1 MTSAT
6 HIPTM
11 TSTTHNPTKTP
22 TTHIPTKM
30 PTPYTSALFPL
41 ETMAVPGG
49 TETILRGGRHLFPLL
64 LQAFAGIRR
73 IGVIG
78 WGPQGRA
85 QAQNLRDSLVG
96 TDIRVA
102 VGLRPGSASAADA
115 RAHGFTEED
124 GTLGDW
130 LAVTAAGDLVIL
142 LIADAALAA
151 HHEEIFAALKPGAT
165 IGLSH
170 GFLLGHLR
178 ETGGE
183 FPAGHGV
190 IAVCP
195 KGMGDSVRRLYE
207 QGAEIN
213 GAGINSSFAV
223 HADPDGRAVDR
234 ALGWSVALGS
244 PYTFRTTLDSEYLSD
259 IVGERAILLGAVHGI
274 VESLYARFRLAG
286 DDAVTAYERSCE
298 NITGPIARTISG
310 EGLRAVRENLA
321 PPGRAVFDRAYAA
334 TYGPAR
340 DLVAEIYDEVADG
353 TELRSVILAERR
365 LGTRPMT
372 GIGGS
377 PMWAAGDEV
386 RARRAG
392 RAGRV
397 LPVDPFTAGVFA
409 ATMTAQIDEFTE
421 RGHPWSEIVNESVI
435 EAVDSLLPYMHARD
449 VAYMVDNCSRTARL
463 GARRWGPRF
472 QAAYEQIAFPAS
484 RHPADRVLLDAFTAH
499 PVHEALAAAAKLRPT
514 VDISVAQDHPVRR

>member
-1 MTSAT
+1 M
-6 HIPTM
+6 
-11 TSTTHNPTKTP
+11 TP
-22 TTHIPTKM
+22 TT
-30 PTPYTSALFPL
+30 YTSRVFPL
-41 ETMAVPGG
+41 ETMDVPGG
-49 TETILRGGRHLFPLL
+49 TETVLRGGRHLFPLL
-64 LQAFAGIRR
+64 PQAFVGVRR

-85 QAQNLRDSLVG
+85 QARNLRDSLVG

-102 VGLRPGSASAADA
+102 VGLRPGSRSADDA

-130 LAVTAAGDLVIL
+130 LAVAAASDLVIL

-151 HHEEIFAALKPGAT
+151 HHREIFAALKPGAV

-183 FPAGHGV
+183 FPPGHGV

-223 HADPDGRAVDR
+223 HADPDGRATDL

-244 PYTFRTTLDSEYLSD
+244 PCTFRTTLDSEYLSD

-274 VESLYARFRLAG
+274 VESLYARHRLAG
-286 DDAVTAYERSCE
+286 DDEVTAYERSCE
-298 NITGPIARTISG
+298 NVTGPIARTISRA
-310 EGLRAVRENLA
+310 GLRAVRAGLDSD
-321 PPGRAVFDRAYAA
+321 GRAVFDRAYTA

-340 DLVAEIYDEVADG
+340 EIVAEIYDEVADG
-353 TELRSVILAERR
+353 TELRSAILAERR
-365 LGTRPMT
+365 LGARPMSR
-372 GIGGS
+372 IGGS
-377 PMWAAGDEV
+377 PMWAVSDRV
-386 RARRAG
+386 HARRAEHE
-392 RAGRV
+392 
-397 LPVDPFTAGVFA
+397 LPVDPFPAGVFV
-409 ATMTAQIDEFTE
+409 ATMTAQIDEFAE

-449 VAYMVDNCSRTARL
+449 VAHMVDNCSRTARL

-472 QAAYEQIAFPAS
+472 QAAYEQIAYPAAE
-484 RHPADRVLLDAFTAH
+484 HQADTALLTAFDTH
-499 PVHEALAAAAKLRPT
+499 PVHEALATAAKLRPT
-514 VDISVAQDHPVRR
+514 VDIAVA

>member
-1 MTSAT
+1 
-6 HIPTM
+6 M
-11 TSTTHNPTKTP
+11 TSTTF
-22 TTHIPTKM
+22 
-30 PTPYTSALFPL
+30 TSRVFPL

-49 TETILRGGRHLFPLL
+49 TETVLRGGRHLFPLL
-64 LQAFAGIRR
+64 PQAFDGVRR

-85 QAQNLRDSLVG
+85 QALNLRDSLAG
-96 TDIRVA
+96 TGITVA
-102 VGLRPGSASAADA
+102 VGLRPGSRSVADA
-115 RAHGFTEED
+115 RAAGFTEED

-130 LAVTAAGDLVIL
+130 LTVAADSDLVIL

-151 HHEEIFAALKPGAT
+151 HHGELFAALRPGAV

-183 FPAGHGV
+183 FSPGHGV

-195 KGMGDSVRRLYE
+195 KGMGDSVRRLYL

-223 HADPDGRAVDR
+223 HADPDGRAADL

-244 PYTFRTTLDSEYLSD
+244 PYTFRTTLDSEYRSD

-274 VESLYARFRLAG
+274 VESLYTRCRLAG
-286 DDAVTAYERSCE
+286 DDEVTAYERSCE
-298 NITGPIARTISG
+298 NITGPIARTISRA
-310 EGLRAVRENLA
+310 GLRAVRENLD
-321 PPGRAVFDRAYAA
+321 PVGRDVFDRAYTA

-340 DLVAEIYDEVADG
+340 EIVAEIYDEVADG
-353 TELRSVILAERR
+353 TELRSVLLAERR
-365 LGTRPMT
+365 LGARPMSE
-372 GIGGS
+372 IGGS
-377 PMWAAGDEV
+377 PMWAAGEQV
-386 RARRAG
+386 RARRAE
-392 RAGRV
+392 RA
-397 LPVDPFTAGVFA
+397 PDVDPFTAGVFV
-409 ATMTAQIDEFTE
+409 ATMTAQVDEFAE

-449 VAYMVDNCSRTARL
+449 VAFMVDNCSRTARL

-472 QAAYEQIAFPAS
+472 QAAYEQIAFPAAEHS
-484 RHPADRVLLDAFTAH
+484 ADDALLTAFDTH
-499 PVHEALAAAAKLRPT
+499 PVHEALSTAAKLRPT
-514 VDISVAQDHPVRR
+514 VDISVG

>member
-1 MTSAT
+1 LSQHSVGAYNS
-6 HIPTM
+6 TM
-11 TSTTHNPTKTP
+11 TSTTS
-22 TTHIPTKM
+22 
-30 PTPYTSALFPL
+30 TSTDPRTNAFTSTVFPL
-41 ETMAVPGG
+41 DIMDVPGG

-64 LQAFAGIRR
+64 PEAFAGIRR

-85 QAQNLRDSLVG
+85 QAQNLRDSLAG
-96 TDIRVA
+96 TGIRVA
-102 VGLRPGSASAADA
+102 VGLRPGSVSAADA
-115 RAHGFTEED
+115 REHGFTEAA

-130 LAVTAAGDLVIL
+130 LAVTAESDLVIL
-142 LIADAALAA
+142 LIADAALVA
-151 HHEEIFAALKPGAT
+151 HHREIFAALKPGAT

-170 GFLLGHLR
+170 GLLLGHLR

-183 FPAGHGV
+183 FPVGHGV

-223 HADPDGRAVDR
+223 HADPDGHATDR
-234 ALGWSVALGS
+234 ALAWSVALGS

-274 VESLYARFRLAG
+274 VESLYGRFRLAG

-298 NITGPIARTISG
+298 NITGPIARTISR
-310 EGLRAVRENLA
+310 EGLRAVREGLDA
-321 PPGRAVFDRAYAA
+321 AGRDVFDRVYTA

-340 DLVAEIYDEVADG
+340 EVVAEIYDEVADG
-353 TELRSVILAERR
+353 TELRSVILAEQR
-365 LGTRPMT
+365 LGARPMSR
-372 GIGGS
+372 IGGS

-386 RARRAG
+386 RARRAR
-392 RAGRV
+392 RA
-397 LPVDPFTAGVFA
+397 PSVDPFTAGVFI
-409 ATMTAQIDEFTE
+409 ATMTAQIDEFAE

-435 EAVDSLLPYMHARD
+435 EAVDSLLPYMHALD

-472 QAAYEQIAFPAS
+472 QAAYEQIAFPGAAAPTD
-484 RHPADRVLLDAFTAH
+484 PALIEAFTAH
-499 PVHEALAAAAKLRPT
+499 PMHDALAAAAELRPS
-514 VDISVAQDHPVRR
+514 VDISVA

>member
-1 MTSAT
+1 
-6 HIPTM
+6 M
-11 TSTTHNPTKTP
+11 TSTT
-22 TTHIPTKM
+22 
-30 PTPYTSALFPL
+30 YASGVFAL
-41 ETMAVPGG
+41 ETMDVPDG
-49 TETILRGGRHLFPLL
+49 TETVLRGGRHLFPLL
-64 LQAFAGIRR
+64 PQAFAGIRR
-73 IGVIG
+73 IGVLG

-85 QAQNLRDSLVG
+85 QALNLRDSLAG

-130 LAVTAAGDLVIL
+130 LAVAADSDLVVL

-151 HHEEIFAALKPGAT
+151 HHREIFGVLKPGAA

-183 FPAGHGV
+183 FPAGHAV
-190 IAVCP
+190 IGVCP
-195 KGMGDSVRRLYE
+195 KGMGDSVRRLYQ
-207 QGAEIN
+207 QGADVN

-223 HADPDGRAVDR
+223 HADPDGRAVDL
-234 ALGWSVALGS
+234 ALGWAVALGS
-244 PYTFRTTLDSEYLSD
+244 PYTFRTTLESEYRSD

-274 VESLYARFRLAG
+274 VESLYTRYRLAG
-286 DDAVTAYERSCE
+286 DDEVTAYERSCE
-298 NITGPIARTISG
+298 NVTGPIARTISHS
-310 EGLRAVRENLA
+310 GLRAVREGLS
-321 PPGRAVFDRAYAA
+321 PSDRDVFDRTYTA
-334 TYGPAR
+334 TYAPAR
-340 DLVAEIYDEVADG
+340 EIVAEIYDEVADG

-365 LGTRPMT
+365 LGARPMS

-377 PMWAAGDEV
+377 PMWAVGERV
-386 RARRAG
+386 RARRG
-392 RAGRV
+392 ERE
-397 LPVDPFTAGVFA
+397 LSVDPFTAGVFV
-409 ATMTAQIDEFTE
+409 ATMLAQIDEFAE

-449 VAYMVDNCSRTARL
+449 VAHMVDNCSRTARL

-472 QAAYEQIAFPAS
+472 QAAYEQIAYPDAECPADEDLLAAFVN
-484 RHPADRVLLDAFTAH
+484 HPA
-499 PVHEALAAAAKLRPT
+499 HEALAAAAKLRPS
-514 VDISVAQDHPVRR
+514 VDISVA

>member
-1 MTSAT
+1 
-6 HIPTM
+6 M
-11 TSTTHNPTKTP
+11 TSTT
-22 TTHIPTKM
+22 
-30 PTPYTSALFPL
+30 YTSGVFAL
-41 ETMAVPGG
+41 ETMTVPGG
-49 TETILRGGRHLFPLL
+49 TETVLRGGRHLFPLL
-64 LQAFAGIRR
+64 PRAFAGIRR
-73 IGVIG
+73 IGVLG

-85 QAQNLRDSLVG
+85 QALNLRDSLAG
-96 TDIRVA
+96 TGIRVA
-102 VGLRPGSASAADA
+102 VGLRPGSRSAADA

-130 LAVTAAGDLVIL
+130 LAVAADSDLVVL

-151 HHEEIFAALKPGAT
+151 HHGEIFAVLKPGAA

-183 FPAGHGV
+183 FPAGHPV

-195 KGMGDSVRRLYE
+195 KGMGDSVRRLYQ
-207 QGAEIN
+207 QGADVN

-223 HADPDGRAVDR
+223 HADPDGRAVDL

-244 PYTFRTTLDSEYLSD
+244 PYTFRTTLRSEYLSD

-274 VESLYARFRLAG
+274 VETLYTRYRLAG
-286 DDAVTAYERSCE
+286 DDEVTAYERSCE
-298 NITGPIARTISG
+298 NVTGPIARTISHV
-310 EGLRAVRENLA
+310 GLRAVRDGLSPSDRE
-321 PPGRAVFDRAYAA
+321 VFDRAYTA

-340 DLVAEIYDEVADG
+340 EIVAEIYDEVADG

-365 LGTRPMT
+365 LGARPMSE
-372 GIGGS
+372 IGNS
-377 PMWAAGDEV
+377 PMWGAGEQV
-386 RARRAG
+386 RARRG
-392 RAGRV
+392 ERE
-397 LPVDPFTAGVFA
+397 LPVEPFTAGVFV
-409 ATMTAQIDEFTE
+409 ATMAAQIDEFAE

-449 VAYMVDNCSRTARL
+449 VAHMVDNCSRTARL

-472 QAAYEQIAFPAS
+472 QAAYEQIAYPAAELPADES
-484 RHPADRVLLDAFTAH
+484 LVAAFVSHPA
-499 PVHEALAAAAKLRPT
+499 HEALAAAAKLRPS
-514 VDISVAQDHPVRR
+514 VDISVA

>member
-1 MTSAT
+1 
-6 HIPTM
+6 M
-11 TSTTHNPTKTP
+11 TSTT
-22 TTHIPTKM
+22 
-30 PTPYTSALFPL
+30 YTSAVFTL
-41 ETMAVPGG
+41 ETMDVPGG
-49 TETILRGGRHLFPLL
+49 TETILRGGRHLFALL
-64 LQAFAGIRR
+64 PQAFAGVRR

-85 QAQNLRDSLVG
+85 QARNLRDSLAG
-96 TDIRVA
+96 TDIRVS

-115 RAHGFTEED
+115 RAHGFTEEN

-130 LAVTAAGDLVIL
+130 LAVTADSDLVIL
-142 LIADAALAA
+142 LIADAALAT

-183 FPAGHGV
+183 FPPGHGV

-213 GAGINSSFAV
+213 GAGINSSYAA
-223 HADPDGRAVDR
+223 HADPDGKATDR

-244 PYTFRTTLDSEYLSD
+244 PYTFRTTLESEYRSD

-274 VESLYARFRLAG
+274 VESLFTRYRLAG

-298 NITGPIARTISG
+298 NVTGPIARTISHA
-310 EGLRAVRENLA
+310 GLRAVREELDPA
-321 PPGRAVFDRAYAA
+321 GREVFDRAYSA

-340 DLVAEIYDEVADG
+340 EIVAEIYDEVADG
-353 TELRSVILAERR
+353 TELRSVVLAERR
-365 LGTRPMT
+365 LGAREMS

-377 PMWAAGDEV
+377 PMWAAGAEV
-386 RARRAG
+386 RARRAE
-392 RAGRV
+392 RT
-397 LPVDPFTAGVFA
+397 LPVEPFTAGVFV
-409 ATMTAQIDEFTE
+409 ATMAAQVDEFAE

-449 VAYMVDNCSRTARL
+449 VAHMVDNCSRTARL

-472 QAAYEQIAFPAS
+472 QAAYEQIAYPAS
-484 RHPADRVLLDAFTAH
+484 ELPANEALLTAFDTHPM
-499 PVHEALAAAAKLRPT
+499 HEALAAAAKLRPS
-514 VDISVAQDHPVRR
+514 VDISVA

>member
-1 MTSAT
+1 
-6 HIPTM
+6 M
-11 TSTTHNPTKTP
+11 TSTTHTA
-22 TTHIPTKM
+22 
-30 PTPYTSALFPL
+30 PYTSTVFPL
-41 ETMAVPGG
+41 ETMDVPGG

-64 LQAFAGIRR
+64 ATAFAGVRR

-85 QAQNLRDSLVG
+85 QAQNLRDSLAD

-102 VGLRPGSASAADA
+102 VGLRPHSASAADA

-130 LAVTAAGDLVIL
+130 LAGTAASSDLVIL

-151 HHEEIFAALKPGAT
+151 HHQEIFAALRPGAT
-165 IGLSH
+165 VGLSH

-195 KGMGDSVRRLYE
+195 KGMGDSVRRLYQ
-207 QGAEIN
+207 QGAQIN

-223 HADPDGRAVDR
+223 HADPDGRATDR
-234 ALGWSVALGS
+234 ALAWSVALGS
-244 PYTFRTTLDSEYLSD
+244 PYTFRTTLESEYRSD
-259 IVGERAILLGAVHGI
+259 IVGERAVLLGAVHGI
-274 VESLYARFRLAG
+274 VESLYGRFRLAG

-298 NITGPIARTISG
+298 NITGPITRTISRD
-310 EGLRAVRENLA
+310 GLRAVREGLDVS
-321 PPGRAVFDRAYAA
+321 GRDVFDRVYTA

-340 DLVAEIYDEVADG
+340 EIVAEIYDEVADG
-353 TELRSVILAERR
+353 TELRSVVLAERR
-365 LGTRPMT
+365 LGARPMSR
-372 GIGGS
+372 IGGS
-377 PMWAAGDEV
+377 PMWSAAGDEV
-386 RARRAG
+386 RARRDR
-392 RAGRV
+392 RA
-397 LPVDPFTAGVFA
+397 LPVDPFTAGVFI
-409 ATMTAQIDEFTE
+409 ATMTAQIDEFAE

-472 QAAYEQIAFPAS
+472 QAAYEQIAYPAAE
-484 RHPADRVLLDAFTAH
+484 HPADEALLTAFDTH
-499 PVHEALAAAAKLRPT
+499 PAHEALTTAAKLRPS
-514 VDISVAQDHPVRR
+514 VDISVA

>member
-1 MTSAT
+1 
-6 HIPTM
+6 M
-11 TSTTHNPTKTP
+11 TSTTH
-22 TTHIPTKM
+22 
-30 PTPYTSALFPL
+30 TSAVFTF
-41 ETMAVPGG
+41 ETLDVPGG
-49 TETILRGGRHLFPLL
+49 TETVLRGGRHLFPLL
-64 LQAFAGIRR
+64 PRAFAGVRR

-85 QAQNLRDSLVG
+85 QARNLRDSLAG
-96 TDIRVA
+96 TDIRVG

-115 RAHGFTEED
+115 RAHGFTEAD

-130 LAVTAAGDLVIL
+130 LAVTADSDLVIL

-151 HHEEIFAALKPGAT
+151 HHEEIFAALRPGAT

-178 ETGGE
+178 ENGGE
-183 FPAGHGV
+183 FPPGHGV

-207 QGAEIN
+207 QGAQIN
-213 GAGINSSFAV
+213 GAGINSSYAV
-223 HADPDGRAVDR
+223 HADPDGRAADR
-234 ALGWSVALGS
+234 ALAWSVALGS
-244 PYTFRTTLDSEYLSD
+244 PYTFRTTLESEYRSD

-274 VESLYARFRLAG
+274 VESLFTRYRLTG
-286 DDAVTAYERSCE
+286 DDPVTAYERSCE
-298 NITGPIARTISG
+298 NVTGPIARTVSHT
-310 EGLRAVRENLA
+310 GLRAVRQELDPA
-321 PPGRAVFDRAYAA
+321 GREVFDRAYSA

-340 DLVAEIYDEVADG
+340 ELVAEIYDEVADG
-353 TELRSVILAERR
+353 TELRSVVLAERR
-365 LGTRPMT
+365 LGAREMS

-377 PMWAAGDEV
+377 PMWAAGAAV
-386 RARRAG
+386 RARRAEH
-392 RAGRV
+392 A
-397 LPVDPFTAGVFA
+397 LPVEPFTAGVFV
-409 ATMTAQIDEFTE
+409 ATMTAQIDEFAE

-472 QAAYEQIAFPAS
+472 QAAYEQIAYPAS
-484 RHPADRVLLDAFTAH
+484 ELPADEALLTAFDTH
-499 PVHEALAAAAKLRPT
+499 PVHEALAAAAKLRPS
-514 VDISVAQDHPVRR
+514 VDISVA

>member
-1 MTSAT
+1 
-6 HIPTM
+6 M
-11 TSTTHNPTKTP
+11 TSTT
-22 TTHIPTKM
+22 
-30 PTPYTSALFPL
+30 YTSAVFAL
-41 ETMAVPGG
+41 ETMDVPGG

-64 LQAFAGIRR
+64 PQAFAGVRR

-85 QAQNLRDSLVG
+85 QARNLRDSLAG
-96 TDIRVA
+96 TDIRVS

-130 LAVTAAGDLVIL
+130 LVVTADSDLVIL

-151 HHEEIFAALKPGAT
+151 HHEEIFAALRPGAT

-183 FPAGHGV
+183 FPPGHGV

-213 GAGINSSFAV
+213 GAGINSSYAV
-223 HADPDGRAVDR
+223 HADPDGKATDR

-244 PYTFRTTLDSEYLSD
+244 PYTFRTTLESEYRSD

-274 VESLYARFRLAG
+274 VESLYTRHRLAG

-298 NITGPIARTISG
+298 NVTGPIARTISQA
-310 EGLRAVRENLA
+310 GLRAVREELDPA
-321 PPGRAVFDRAYAA
+321 GRETFDRAYSAA
-334 TYGPAR
+334 YGPAR
-340 DLVAEIYDEVADG
+340 EIVAEIYDEVADG
-353 TELRSVILAERR
+353 TELRSVVLAERR
-365 LGTRPMT
+365 LGAGEMS

-377 PMWAAGDEV
+377 PMWAAGAEV
-386 RARRAG
+386 RARRAE
-392 RAGRV
+392 RA
-397 LPVDPFTAGVFA
+397 LPVEPFTAGVFV
-409 ATMTAQIDEFTE
+409 ATMTAQVDEFAE

-472 QAAYEQIAFPAS
+472 QAAYEQIAYPAS
-484 RHPADRVLLDAFTAH
+484 ELPPDEALLTAFDTHPM
-499 PVHEALAAAAKLRPT
+499 HEALAAAAKLRPS
-514 VDISVAQDHPVRR
+514 VDISVA

>member
-1 MTSAT
+1 
-6 HIPTM
+6 M
-11 TSTTHNPTKTP
+11 TSTT
-22 TTHIPTKM
+22 
-30 PTPYTSALFPL
+30 YGSRVFAL
-41 ETMAVPGG
+41 ETMDVPGG

-64 LQAFAGIRR
+64 AQAFAGIRR
-73 IGVIG
+73 VGVIG

-85 QAQNLRDSLVG
+85 QALNLRDSLAG
-96 TDIRVA
+96 TDIRVT
-102 VGLRPGSASAADA
+102 VGLRPGSRSAADA

-130 LAVTAAGDLVIL
+130 LAVTADSDLVIL

-151 HHEEIFAALKPGAT
+151 HHQELFAALKPGAA

-178 ETGGE
+178 ATGGD
-183 FPAGHGV
+183 FPPGHAV

-195 KGMGDSVRRLYE
+195 KGMGDSVRRLYQ

-213 GAGINSSFAV
+213 GAGINSSYAV
-223 HADPDGRAVDR
+223 HADPDGRAVDL

-274 VESLYARFRLAG
+274 VESLFTRYRLAG

-298 NITGPIARTISG
+298 NVTGPIARTISRA
-310 EGLRAVRENLA
+310 GLRAVREGLD
-321 PPGRAVFDRAYAA
+321 PDSRDVFDRAYTA

-340 DLVAEIYDEVADG
+340 EIVAEIYDEVADG

-365 LGTRPMT
+365 LGAREMSR
-372 GIGGS
+372 IGGS
-377 PMWAAGDEV
+377 PMWSVSARAH
-386 RARRAG
+386 ARRAG
-392 RAGRV
+392 RE
-397 LPVDPFTAGVFA
+397 LSVDPFTAGVFI
-409 ATMTAQIDEFTE
+409 ATMTAQIDEFAD

-472 QAAYEQIAFPAS
+472 QTAYEQIAYPAAE
-484 RHPADRVLLDAFTAH
+484 HPADTALLTAFDTH
-499 PVHEALAAAAKLRPT
+499 PAHEALAAAAKLRPS
-514 VDISVAQDHPVRR
+514 VDIAVA

>member
-1 MTSAT
+1 
-6 HIPTM
+6 M
-11 TSTTHNPTKTP
+11 TSTT
-22 TTHIPTKM
+22 TTT
-30 PTPYTSALFPL
+30 TSSTYDSRVFSL
-41 ETMAVPGG
+41 ETMTVPDG

-64 LQAFAGIRR
+64 PQAFAGVRR

-85 QAQNLRDSLVG
+85 QARNLRDSLTG
-96 TDIRVA
+96 TDITVT

-115 RAHGFTEED
+115 RAHGFTEAD

-130 LAVTAAGDLVIL
+130 LAVTADSDLVIL

-151 HHEEIFAALKPGAT
+151 HHQEIFAALKPGAT

-178 ETGGE
+178 ETGGD
-183 FPAGHGV
+183 FPPGHGV

-213 GAGINSSFAV
+213 GAGINSSYAV
-223 HADPDGRAVDR
+223 HADPDGHATDR
-234 ALGWSVALGS
+234 ALAWSVALGS
-244 PYTFRTTLDSEYLSD
+244 PYTFRTTLESEYLSD

-274 VESLYARFRLAG
+274 VESLYSRYRLAG
-286 DDAVTAYERSCE
+286 DDETTAYERSCE
-298 NITGPIARTISG
+298 NVTGPIARTISRAG
-310 EGLRAVRENLA
+310 IRAVRENLDPA
-321 PPGRAVFDRAYAA
+321 GRDVFDRVYTA
-334 TYGPAR
+334 TYTPAR
-340 DLVAEIYDEVADG
+340 EIVAEIYDEVADG

-365 LGTRPMT
+365 LGARPMSE
-372 GIGGS
+372 IGGS
-377 PMWAAGDEV
+377 PMWSAGDRV
-386 RARRAG
+386 RARRG
-392 RAGRV
+392 ERE
-397 LPVDPFTAGVFA
+397 LPVDPFTAGVFV
-409 ATMTAQIDEFTE
+409 ATMTAQIDEFAE

-449 VAYMVDNCSRTARL
+449 VAHMVDNCSRTARL

-472 QAAYEQIAFPAS
+472 QAAYAQIAYPAAE
-484 RHPADRVLLDAFTAH
+484 HPADQALLTAFDTH
-499 PVHEALAAAAKLRPT
+499 PAHEALAAAAKLRPS
-514 VDISVAQDHPVRR
+514 VDISVTAQPK

>member
-1 MTSAT
+1 
-6 HIPTM
+6 M
-11 TSTTHNPTKTP
+11 TSTT
-22 TTHIPTKM
+22 
-30 PTPYTSALFPL
+30 YTSGVFAL
-41 ETMAVPGG
+41 ETMDIPGG
-49 TETILRGGRHLFPLL
+49 TETVLRGGRHLFPLL
-64 LQAFAGIRR
+64 PRAFAGIRR
-73 IGVIG
+73 IGVLG

-85 QAQNLRDSLVG
+85 QALNLRDSLAG
-96 TDIRVA
+96 TGIRVA
-102 VGLRPGSASAADA
+102 VGLRPGSRSAADA

-130 LAVTAAGDLVIL
+130 LAVAADSDLVVL

-151 HHEEIFAALKPGAT
+151 HHREIFAVLKPGAA

-183 FPAGHGV
+183 FPAGHPV

-195 KGMGDSVRRLYE
+195 KGMGDSVRRLYQ
-207 QGAEIN
+207 QGADVN

-223 HADPDGRAVDR
+223 HADPDGRAVDL

-244 PYTFRTTLDSEYLSD
+244 PYTFRTTLRSEYLSD

-274 VESLYARFRLAG
+274 VETLYTRYRLAG
-286 DDAVTAYERSCE
+286 DDEVTAYERSCE
-298 NITGPIARTISG
+298 NVTGPIARTISHV
-310 EGLRAVRENLA
+310 GLRAVRDGLSPSDRE
-321 PPGRAVFDRAYAA
+321 VFDRAYTA

-340 DLVAEIYDEVADG
+340 EIVAEIYDEVADG

-365 LGTRPMT
+365 LGARPMSE
-372 GIGGS
+372 IGNS
-377 PMWAAGDEV
+377 PMWGAGEQV
-386 RARRAG
+386 RARRG
-392 RAGRV
+392 ERE
-397 LPVDPFTAGVFA
+397 LPVEPFTAGVFV
-409 ATMTAQIDEFTE
+409 ATMVAQIDEFAE

-449 VAYMVDNCSRTARL
+449 VAHMVDNCSRTARL

-472 QAAYEQIAFPAS
+472 QAAYEQIAYPAAELPADES
-484 RHPADRVLLDAFTAH
+484 LVAAFVSHPA
-499 PVHEALAAAAKLRPT
+499 HEALAAAAKLRPS
-514 VDISVAQDHPVRR
+514 VDISVA

>member
-1 MTSAT
+1 
-6 HIPTM
+6 M
-11 TSTTHNPTKTP
+11 TSTT
-22 TTHIPTKM
+22 
-30 PTPYTSALFPL
+30 YTSRVFPL
-41 ETMAVPGG
+41 ETMDVPSG

-64 LQAFAGIRR
+64 PQAFADVRR

-85 QAQNLRDSLVG
+85 QALNLRDSLAG

-102 VGLRPGSASAADA
+102 VGLRPGSRSAADA
-115 RAHGFTEED
+115 RAHGFTEDD

-130 LAVTAAGDLVIL
+130 LAVTADSDLVIL

-151 HHEEIFAALKPGAT
+151 HHPEIFSALQPGAA

-178 ETGGE
+178 ATGGD
-183 FPAGHGV
+183 FPPGHPV

-195 KGMGDSVRRLYE
+195 KGMGDSVRRLYQ

-223 HADPDGRAVDR
+223 HADPDGRATDL
-234 ALGWSVALGS
+234 ALGWAVALGS

-274 VESLYARFRLAG
+274 VESLYTRCRLAG
-286 DDAVTAYERSCE
+286 DDEVTAYERSCE
-298 NITGPIARTISG
+298 NVTGPIARTISRA
-310 EGLRAVRENLA
+310 GLRAVREGLDA
-321 PPGRAVFDRAYAA
+321 TGRDVFDRAYTA
-334 TYGPAR
+334 TYAPAR
-340 DLVAEIYDEVADG
+340 EVIAEIYDEVADG

-365 LGTRPMT
+365 LGARPMSE
-372 GIGGS
+372 IGGS
-377 PMWAAGDEV
+377 PMWAAGERV
-386 RARRAG
+386 RPRRAERG
-392 RAGRV
+392 
-397 LPVDPFTAGVFA
+397 LPVDPFTAGVFV
-409 ATMTAQIDEFTE
+409 ATMTAQIDEFAE

-449 VAYMVDNCSRTARL
+449 VAHMVDNCSRTARL

-472 QAAYEQIAFPAS
+472 QAAYEQIAYPAAQLPS
-484 RHPADRVLLDAFTAH
+484 DTALLTAFDTH
-499 PVHEALAAAAKLRPT
+499 PVHEALAAAAKLRPS
-514 VDISVAQDHPVRR
+514 VDIAVA

>member
-1 MTSAT
+1 MLQHSAGAYNS
-6 HIPTM
+6 TM
-11 TSTTHNPTKTP
+11 TSTT
-22 TTHIPTKM
+22 
-30 PTPYTSALFPL
+30 YASGVFAL
-41 ETMAVPGG
+41 ETMDVPGG
-49 TETILRGGRHLFPLL
+49 TETVLRGGRHLFPLL
-64 LQAFAGIRR
+64 PQAFAGVRR
-73 IGVIG
+73 IGVLG

-85 QAQNLRDSLVG
+85 QALNLRDSLAG

-102 VGLRPGSASAADA
+102 VGLRPGSRSAADA

-130 LAVTAAGDLVIL
+130 LAVAADSDLVVL

-151 HHEEIFAALKPGAT
+151 HHQEIFAVLKPGAA

-183 FPAGHGV
+183 FPAGHPV

-195 KGMGDSVRRLYE
+195 KGMGDSVRRLYQ
-207 QGAEIN
+207 QGADVN

-223 HADPDGRAVDR
+223 HADPDGRAVDL

-244 PYTFRTTLDSEYLSD
+244 PYTFRTTLHSEYLSD

-274 VESLYARFRLAG
+274 VETLYTRYRLAG
-286 DDAVTAYERSCE
+286 DDEVTAYERSCE
-298 NITGPIARTISG
+298 NVTGPIARTISHS
-310 EGLRAVRENLA
+310 GLRAVRDGLS
-321 PPGRAVFDRAYAA
+321 PSGREVFDRAFTA

-340 DLVAEIYDEVADG
+340 EIVAEIYDEVADG

-365 LGTRPMT
+365 LGARPMSE
-372 GIGGS
+372 IGGS
-377 PMWAAGDEV
+377 PMWGVGGKE
-386 RARRAG
+386 RARRG
-392 RAGRV
+392 ERELSV
-397 LPVDPFTAGVFA
+397 EPFTAGVFV
-409 ATMTAQIDEFTE
+409 ATMVAQIDEFAE

-449 VAYMVDNCSRTARL
+449 VAHMVDNCSRTARL

-472 QAAYEQIAFPAS
+472 QAAYEQIAYPAAELPADDS
-484 RHPADRVLLDAFTAH
+484 LLTAFTNHPA
-499 PVHEALAAAAKLRPT
+499 HEALAAAAKLRPS
-514 VDISVAQDHPVRR
+514 VDISVA

>member
-1 MTSAT
+1 
-6 HIPTM
+6 M
-11 TSTTHNPTKTP
+11 TSTTTYK
-22 TTHIPTKM
+22 
-30 PTPYTSALFPL
+30 SRVFPL
-41 ETMAVPGG
+41 DTMDVPGG
-49 TETILRGGRHLFPLL
+49 TETVLRGGRHLFPLL
-64 LQAFAGIRR
+64 PQAFAGVRR

-85 QAQNLRDSLVG
+85 QALNLRDSLAS
-96 TDIRVA
+96 TDIRVT
-102 VGLRPGSASAADA
+102 VGLRPGSGSRADA
-115 RAHGFTEED
+115 RAHGFTEDD
-124 GTLGDW
+124 GSLGDW
-130 LAVTAAGDLVIL
+130 LEVTADSDLVIL

-151 HHEEIFAALKPGAT
+151 HHQEIFAALRPGAV

-183 FPAGHGV
+183 FPSGHGV

-207 QGAEIN
+207 QGAHIN

-223 HADPDGRAVDR
+223 HADPDGRAVDL

-244 PYTFRTTLDSEYLSD
+244 PYTFRTTLDSEYRSD

-274 VESLYARFRLAG
+274 VESLYTRCRLAG
-286 DDAVTAYERSCE
+286 EDEVTAYERSCE
-298 NITGPIARTISG
+298 NVTGPIARTISQA
-310 EGLRAVRENLA
+310 GLRAVREGLDPA
-321 PPGRAVFDRAYAA
+321 GRDLFDRAYTA
-334 TYGPAR
+334 TYAPAR
-340 DLVAEIYDEVADG
+340 EIVAEIYDEVADG
-353 TELRSVILAERR
+353 TELCSVILVERR
-365 LGTRPMT
+365 LGARPMS

-377 PMWAAGDEV
+377 PMWSVSDRV
-386 RARRAG
+386 RARR
-392 RAGRV
+392 RTRD
-397 LPVDPFTAGVFA
+397 LPVDPFTAGVFV
-409 ATMTAQIDEFTE
+409 ATMTAQIDEFAD

-472 QAAYEQIAFPAS
+472 QSAYEQVAYPVAES
-484 RHPADRVLLDAFTAH
+484 SADADLLDRFDTHA
-499 PVHEALAAAAKLRPT
+499 VHEALAAAAKLRPS
-514 VDISVAQDHPVRR
+514 VDISVS